1 MKLDLNPLDVL
12 KVRKLEKMPI
22 HFVKTKLDDWHTL
35 DIENWIK
42 SKLKGRYCLSRMP
55 TITSSN
61 SLKVESFIGF
71 EEEKEMTYFMLACPY
86 LRRN

>member
-12 KVRKLEKMPI
+12 KIRKLDQMPI
-22 HFVKTKLDDWHTL
+22 HFVKTKLNEWHYTE
-35 DIENWIK
+35 IESWIK
-42 SKLKGRYCLSRMP
+42 YKLKGRYCLTRMP
-55 TITSSN
+55 SITSSN
-61 SLKVESFIGF
+61 SLKVETFIGF